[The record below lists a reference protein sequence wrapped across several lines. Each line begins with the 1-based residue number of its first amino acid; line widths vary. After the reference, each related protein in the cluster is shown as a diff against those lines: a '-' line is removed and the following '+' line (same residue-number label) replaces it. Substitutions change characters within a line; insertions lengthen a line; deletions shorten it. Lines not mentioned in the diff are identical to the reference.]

1 MQRHSPSAREQE
13 VLLFGL
19 VMIDRVGSLVS
30 WNEERDVGLHLRWT
44 LNTGPWAQ
52 SRRLV
57 VSLCVMAEV
66 QCVKAGMSGLMVDG
80 GEGEWGW

>member
-30 WNEERDVGLHLRWT
+30 WNERTGCWSTSAMDLEHGTLGAVKAVSCFFVCDGRGAVRQSRDVGF
-44 LNTGPWAQ
+44 
-52 SRRLV
+52 
-57 VSLCVMAEV
+57 
-66 QCVKAGMSGLMVDG
+66 DG
-80 GEGEWGW
+80 

>member
-1 MQRHSPSAREQE
+1 M
-13 VLLFGL
+13 
-19 VMIDRVGSLVS
+19 D
-30 WNEERDVGLHLRWT
+30 

-80 GEGEWGW
+80 GEGEWGWFIERDGRWVVLGKSWRRSMIEWITAL